1 MKNPM
6 PLAFV
11 VKELGKRHG
20 KTWVL
25 RKLNFEVAPGSMVA
39 LLGANGS
46 GKSSLLRMMCGMDGW
61 SEGEVNW
68 SIGQNLIER
77 KDLAGAISYCAP
89 DQSLILDLTVEEHI
103 AFHFKFRSP
112 IQGTDLESALLL
124 SMLKSKRDARVRN
137 LSSGMRQRLSLTL
150 AFSTQSSALF
160 LDEPT
165 SHLDA
170 NGRAWFAQLMAEW
183 TAERTLVVASNHN
196 EEEIPQGAQR
206 IALA

>member
-1 MKNPM
+1 
-6 PLAFV
+6 
-11 VKELGKRHG
+11 
-20 KTWVL
+20 
-25 RKLNFEVAPGSMVA
+25 
-39 LLGANGS
+39 
-46 GKSSLLRMMCGMDGW
+46 
-61 SEGEVNW
+61 
-68 SIGQNLIER
+68 
-77 KDLAGAISYCAP
+77 
-89 DQSLILDLTVEEHI
+89 
-103 AFHFKFRSP
+103 
-112 IQGTDLESALLL
+112 
-124 SMLKSKRDARVRN
+124 
-137 LSSGMRQRLSLTL
+137 MRQRLSLTL